1 MKRLLPAID
10 RNMALR
16 GKLTHSLVLL
26 LLAWDVGTG
35 FAAPRILCC
44 QDDTGKQVCGDTL
57 PAVCYGRGYRELG
70 DSGRTA
76 RVIAP
81 PLTAEQRAQ
90 RAAEERRKK
99 EEERL
104 INEQRRKDQAL
115 LNTYGSEKDI
125 EAMRNRAERDLTAA
139 IKAANERIA
148 EIRNRRKKFEDEA
161 EFYPHRKLP
170 ADIVKGL
177 RDADYE
183 IQAQELVIEAKKK
196 DQENIRQ
203 KYDDD
208 LRRFVE
214 LSKRPPASRP

>member
-1 MKRLLPAID
+1 
-10 RNMALR
+10 MALR
-16 GKLTHSLVLL
+16 SKLTHRLVLL
-26 LLAWDVGTG
+26 LLAWGAAGTSW
-35 FAAPRILCC
+35 AAPRILCC
-44 QDDTGKQVCGDTL
+44 QDDSGKQVCGDTL
-57 PAVCYGRGYRELG
+57 PVACYGRGYRELG
-70 DSGRTA
+70 DSGRTT
-76 RVIAP
+76 RVVAP

-99 EEERL
+99 EEERQ

-148 EIRNRRKKFEDEA
+148 EIRTRRKKFEDEA
-161 EFYPHRKLP
+161 EFYSHRKLP
-170 ADIVKGL
+170 ADIAKGL
-177 RDADYE
+177 SDADYE
-183 IQAQELVIEAKKK
+183 IQAQESVIEAKKK
-196 DQENIRQ
+196 DQEIVRK
-203 KYDDD
+203 KYDED